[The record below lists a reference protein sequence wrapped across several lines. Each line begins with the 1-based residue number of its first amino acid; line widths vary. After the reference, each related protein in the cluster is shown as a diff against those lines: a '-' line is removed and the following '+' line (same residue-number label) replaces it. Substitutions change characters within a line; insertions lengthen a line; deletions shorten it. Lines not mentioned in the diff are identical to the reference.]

1 LKRYGL
7 STTFPFALFPLLTLS
22 IFTFSLVGPNLIQE
36 ISAAYIKA
44 KPVSGGPT
52 LIDPKLRVQ
61 VVFKNNGQIDIP
73 TTSMTFLGPDD
84 ILVLEKNQGT
94 VLRIIDGKLQKS
106 PLLKVDVGDEVE
118 WGMLGIAV
126 AKSDS
131 KTYAFLFY
139 TESDHGTILGNRL
152 YRYEL
157 INDKLVNPILL
168 LDLPALS
175 PHDGQEN
182 NHDGGKV
189 AIGPDQNVYVGI
201 GDVGGRTG
209 EAQNNVH
216 GSAMDGTS
224 GILRITQ
231 NGQPVGKGILGNS
244 VPLNIYYAY
253 GIRNSFGF
261 DFDPVTGNMW
271 DTENGSEDKDEINLV
286 FPGFNSG
293 WTSVMGMAPKKF
305 DTNENLVNF
314 GGKGKYADPKFVWK
328 QTIGPTALKFLNSD
342 KLGQEY
348 KDTMFTGDVNN
359 GYLYNFKLDR
369 DRTGLSLEGPLADRV
384 ANTPSEEQ
392 KIIFGQ
398 GFGVIT
404 DIKVSPDGYLYIL
417 GYDGTIYKIVPN
429 STT

>member
-1 LKRYGL
+1 
-7 STTFPFALFPLLTLS
+7 
-22 IFTFSLVGPNLIQE
+22 
-36 ISAAYIKA
+36 
-44 KPVSGGPT
+44 
-52 LIDPKLRVQ
+52 
-61 VVFKNNGQIDIP
+61 
-73 TTSMTFLGPDD
+73 
-84 ILVLEKNQGT
+84 
-94 VLRIIDGKLQKS
+94 
-106 PLLKVDVGDEVE
+106 
-118 WGMLGIAV
+118 
-126 AKSDS
+126 
-131 KTYAFLFY
+131 
-139 TESDHGTILGNRL
+139 L

-157 INDKLVNPILL
+157 INNKLVNPILL

-189 AIGPDQNVYVGI
+189 AIGPDQNVYLGI

-209 EAQNNVH
+209 ESQNNVH